1 MQAGA
6 SGVVQKEVIANAE
19 RDTVYTERV
28 MQRKRNLYERGFLPL
43 QDAEAAER
51 DWQQSKARVLVAQ
64 TQLRALEQ
72 ALKLLEAGAR
82 PEEIEQVQAEVQA
95 AGENLRAAEKS
106 RGQLMQ
112 KKQEVAATG
121 AVVNVR

>member
-1 MQAGA
+1 VLDVIVDSRGTLVPEGYVRPMQAGA

-51 DWQQSKARVLVAQ
+51 DW
-64 TQLRALEQ
+64 
-72 ALKLLEAGAR
+72 
-82 PEEIEQVQAEVQA
+82 
-95 AGENLRAAEKS
+95 
-106 RGQLMQ
+106 
-112 KKQEVAATG
+112 
-121 AVVNVR
+121 